1 MEPAESTIAQS
12 GKGET
17 TRVEL
22 DRAGQNLARRAAE
35 SKATIPHL
43 YLRTTVDMAA
53 ALDLVASLNDGSPD
67 GRRVAPADLVIK
79 AVALALRE
87 HPRANGSYRDGGL
100 EMYSRINVGF
110 TVAERDSLTVPTID
124 DADRLGPA
132 AIATRRQDLTAQVA
146 AGTITAASLSG
157 ATFTVVDLGD
167 RGVRDLDPV
176 IAGGQAGILGT
187 GEIAERPVAT
197 AGAVTVSPLMDVTL
211 ACDNRILFGATA
223 AAFLGDIRRSL
234 EDPGRMT

>member
-1 MEPAESTIAQS
+1 MEQAESTIAQG

-17 TRVEL
+17 ARVEL
-22 DRAGQNLARRAAE
+22 DRGGQNLARRAAE

-43 YLRTTVDMAA
+43 YLRTTVDMAP
-53 ALDLVASLNDGSPD
+53 ALGLIERLNDSSPEGD
-67 GRRVAPADLVIK
+67 AVSTADLVIK

-100 EMYSRINVGF
+100 ELYSRVNVGF
-110 TVAERDSLTVPTID
+110 TVAEGDSLTVPTID
-124 DADRLGPA
+124 DADRLEPPG
-132 AIATRRQDLTAQVA
+132 IATRRQSLAGQAA

-157 ATFTVVDLGD
+157 ATFTVMDLGGH
-167 RGVRDLDPV
+167 GVRSFDPV

-197 AGAVTVSPLMDVTL
+197 AGTVTASPLMDVTL
-211 ACDNRILFGATA
+211 ACDHRILYGATA
-223 AAFLGDIRRSL
+223 AGFLGEIRRNL
-234 EDPGRMT
+234 EDPERLT